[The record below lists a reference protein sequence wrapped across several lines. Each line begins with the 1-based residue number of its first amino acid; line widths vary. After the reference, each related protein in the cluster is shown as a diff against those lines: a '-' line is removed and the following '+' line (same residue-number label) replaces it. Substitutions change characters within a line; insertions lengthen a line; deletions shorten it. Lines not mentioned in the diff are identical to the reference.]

1 MAINGSRDGIEA
13 GLASLQTHDAGALR
27 IERIRAR
34 CLVALEAQQRR
45 ANGRGPLGRSCRRWL
60 EPAAAFALSAL
71 YLTAAV
77 GSSLALF
84 R

>member
-1 MAINGSRDGIEA
+1 MAINGSRDEFGLSLA
-13 GLASLQTHDAGALR
+13 GLQTHDAGAKR

-45 ANGRGPLGRSCRRWL
+45 NRGCSPSPAAWRCWL
-60 EPAAAFALSAL
+60 EPAAAFALGGF
-71 YLTAAV
+71 YLAAAI